1 MLLHARNESSQA
13 LKQFSAEI
21 IAIIDK
27 RDPQLVNYSVTQFL
41 YNNLNMSRDSDMDRD
56 SLPWPARLSHLASTP
71 MYFPEDSASAQTIH
85 RCLDT
90 ITSVL
95 QHDPRA
101 GFGQEIAKCR
111 PPRRHS
117 LSLASGVTAV
127 EPEPA
132 SESPL
137 LHVPDDDDAPRAD
150 REMQSQLTAL
160 LREVTALN
168 GELDSR
174 RREAGE
180 IYESLEGRC
189 RELTRTIAELEGE
202 VVEL

>member
-1 MLLHARNESSQA
+1 MSS
-13 LKQFSAEI
+13 
-21 IAIIDK
+21 
-27 RDPQLVNYSVTQFL
+27 
-41 YNNLNMSRDSDMDRD
+41 DSDMDRD
-56 SLPWPARLSHLASTP
+56 SLPWPARLSHLASTRTH
-71 MYFPEDSASAQTIH
+71 FPEDSASAQTIH

-90 ITSVL
+90 ISSVL
-95 QHDPRA
+95 QHDPRP
-101 GFGQEIAKCR
+101 GFGQEIAKYR

-117 LSLASGVTAV
+117 LSLTSGGTAV
-127 EPEPA
+127 E
-132 SESPL
+132 SESENESPS
-137 LHVPDDDDAPRAD
+137 LHVPDDDEPRAD

-160 LREVTALN
+160 LHEVTALN

-180 IYESLEGRC
+180 IYEVLEGRC